1 MNLIV
6 LLYYEF
12 DINVLE
18 IWCEG
23 FFYVGK
29 GNFNVEKWMFI
40 FSKIKNSIK
49 KFYLNVFFY

>member
-12 DINVLE
+12 DINVSE